1 MIAEQMSAIGIG
13 WDVRGWQGSAQAV
26 AVVGW
31 HAQSQQLHWLGVSPL
46 FRLSSRVAPDLAA
59 LLRPALQD
67 EGLLQQ
73 VSACQQLALGIDAP
87 LAFPRALRDLLNG
100 QALSYPAPE
109 REIDNPYA
117 YRDCERW
124 IYQQYGKKPLS
135 ATFDRLGNNAT
146 LAMSMLP
153 QLRELTQVP
162 CTSGHAL
169 RAVLEVYPALAKVA
183 GKASPARPALAAL
196 LPDGVVAGTDRYD
209 AALCA
214 LMALQYAA
222 AGLVTPLPPL
232 VEPCAHMRVDEGW
245 IYHFARESAPNV
257 QPD

>member
-1 MIAEQMSAIGIG
+1 MTAGQMSAIGIG

-31 HAQSQQLHWLGVSPL
+31 LADSSSLHWLGVSPL

-67 EGLLQQ
+67 EAVLAQ
-73 VSACQQLALGIDAP
+73 VEACPHLALGIDAP

-100 QALSYPAPE
+100 QPLSCAVPE

-124 IYQQYGKKPLS
+124 LYQQYGKKPLS

-146 LAMSMLP
+146 LALSMLP
-153 QLRELTQVP
+153 NLSDLQLVP
-162 CTSGHAL
+162 TVASQAR

-183 GKASPARPALAAL
+183 GKASSARSELAAL
-196 LPDGVVAGTDRYD
+196 LPVDVVPDTDRYD

-222 AGLVTPLPPL
+222 GGQVAQLPALLSPPAEMAL
-232 VEPCAHMRVDEGW
+232 DEGW
-245 IYHFARESAPNV
+245 VYHFARP
-257 QPD
+257 

>member
-1 MIAEQMSAIGIG
+1 MTAGQMSAIGIG

-31 HAQSQQLHWLGVSPL
+31 LADTNSLHWLGVSPL

-67 EGLLQQ
+67 EAVLEQ
-73 VSACQQLALGIDAP
+73 VEACPYLALGIDAP

-100 QALSYPAPE
+100 QPLSCVVPE

-124 IYQQYGKKPLS
+124 LYQQYGKKPLS

-146 LAMSMLP
+146 LALSMLP
-153 QLRELTQVP
+153 QLSDLQLVP
-162 CTSGHAL
+162 KGQEQAS
-169 RAVLEVYPALAKVA
+169 RAVLEVYPALAKVG
-183 GKASPARPALAAL
+183 GKASPARPELAAL
-196 LPDGVVAGTDRYD
+196 LPEDLLVGTDRYD

-222 AGLVTPLPPL
+222 GGKVTVLPTLVQPPSDM
-232 VEPCAHMRVDEGW
+232 PRDEGW
-245 IYHFARESAPNV
+245 VYHFARHAVEHNGM
-257 QPD
+257 